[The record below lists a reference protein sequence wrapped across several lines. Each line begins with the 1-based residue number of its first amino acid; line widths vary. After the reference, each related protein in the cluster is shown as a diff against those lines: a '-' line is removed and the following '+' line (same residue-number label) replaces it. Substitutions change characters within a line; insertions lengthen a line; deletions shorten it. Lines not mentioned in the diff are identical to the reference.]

1 MQKPAVHNKQQYT
14 NHITSIKISRFVVG
28 LLQYLCNTHTMKCHI
43 ILPTTIPTSWSPCL
57 VLYNPQFSD
66 KQIYYMIHNTIST
79 TLSTPATLW
88 IGIPT
93 TISTHIIL
101 TFNFWK
107 TYIDLRHLVLS
118 TIWYCCIPITL
129 HPLSLRCIPSSH
141 PIIYPHWFCPLYQ
154 PPSSISAFRI

>member
-1 MQKPAVHNKQQYT
+1 
-14 NHITSIKISRFVVG
+14 
-28 LLQYLCNTHTMKCHI
+28 
-43 ILPTTIPTSWSPCL
+43 
-57 VLYNPQFSD
+57 
-66 KQIYYMIHNTIST
+66 
-79 TLSTPATLW
+79 LW